1 MSHWASLNEKRSD
14 ANSPVQ
20 SAVSKLIHL
29 QVENSNR
36 KESMEL
42 AKLDGINGV
51 LAGDCSKARQESS
64 HEGANFSKRVRWT
77 ANLVETKSLGPA
89 VGHRWPKLVWRAVA
103 SLDRELD

>member
-42 AKLDGINGV
+42 AKFDGINGV

-64 HEGANFSKRVRWT
+64 HEGANFSKRARWI
-77 ANLVETKSLGPA
+77 ANLVEITSLGPA
-89 VGHRWPKLVWRAVA
+89 VGHRWPKLVWRTVS